1 VQQAVRDCLH
11 RTSRKPLTWGGL
23 AGYEQ
28 LAVIGQALSEVPAT
42 AETAYLCRLAGRVNR
57 ALEAGKNSARD
68 LGAARQQLC
77 KLAATLGYTHQADS
91 LEGQAEKLGAK
102 NVGQLVRAK
111 VEELMEQFKPDL
123 RRQPAQARLSNAW
136 QRLYKSWGGELFHC
150 YDIVDL
156 PGHNMGLEGVFGRL
170 RRPARRLSGR
180 KSTRELGQLGQYQI
194 LFEAESETQLL
205 EELRSVSLE
214 EYRRQRQALATAEA
228 GRQAYYRLHRE
239 PDHHIRQLLVRHEVR
254 RQVLVGGQAELP
266 LCIPVK
272 H

>member
-28 LAVIGQALSEVPAT
+28 LTAIGQALSDLPAVG
-42 AETAYLCRLAGRVNR
+42 ETAYLGRLTGQVKR
-57 ALEAGKNSARD
+57 AVEAGENLARD
-68 LGAARQQLC
+68 LSAARQQLC
-77 KLAATLGYTHQADS
+77 KLATTLGYTHQAGS
-91 LEGQAEKLGAK
+91 LAGQAEKLGVK
-102 NVGQLVRAK
+102 NVGQQVRAE
-111 VEELMEQFKPDL
+111 VEELMGQFKPDL
-123 RRQPAQARLSNAW
+123 RRQPAQARLYNSW

-170 RRPARRLSGR
+170 RRHARRLSGR

-194 LFEAESETQLL
+194 LFEAENEAKLL

-214 EYRRQRQALATAEA
+214 EYQRQRQALATAEA
-228 GRQAYYRLHRE
+228 GRQAYYRLHRY

-254 RQVLVGGQAELP
+254 RQVLAGGQAELP
-266 LCIPVK
+266 PL
-272 H
+272 HTT